1 MKKEIGKIEIL
12 ASSSGW
18 LAFLLNS
25 LPGVGTGYIYQRR
38 WFPYF
43 LNVLA
48 STIWFFLGIYFLK
61 GNEPTNDQK
70 IIGLLGFL
78 LISIITSIESLL
90 AHKRSLKMI
99 EEESNNSNFKDK
111 NKKSWFSK

>member
-1 MKKEIGKIEIL
+1 MRKEIGKTEIL

-25 LPGVGTGYIYQRR
+25 FPGVGTGYIYQRR

-43 LNVLA
+43 LNIGA
-48 STIWFFLGIYFLK
+48 STIWFFLGIYVLR
-61 GNEPTNDQK
+61 GNEPTNNQR

-78 LISIITSIESLL
+78 LISIITSMESLL
-90 AHKRSLKMI
+90 AHKRALKI
-99 EEESNNSNFKDK
+99 IKEESNNSNIKDK
-111 NKKSWFSK
+111 KKKSWFSK

>member
-1 MKKEIGKIEIL
+1 MRKEITKYEIL

-25 LPGVGTGYIYQRR
+25 FPGIGTGYIYQRR

-43 LNVLA
+43 LNVAA
-48 STIWFFLGIYFLK
+48 STIWFFLGVYILR
-61 GNEPTNDQK
+61 GNEPTNDQQ
-70 IIGLLGFL
+70 IIGLSGFL

-99 EEESNNSNFKDK
+99 KEESNNSNIKDK